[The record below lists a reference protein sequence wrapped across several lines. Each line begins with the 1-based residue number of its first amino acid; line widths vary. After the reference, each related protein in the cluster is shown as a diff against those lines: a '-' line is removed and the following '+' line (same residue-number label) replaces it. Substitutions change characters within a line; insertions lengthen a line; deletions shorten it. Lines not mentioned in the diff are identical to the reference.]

1 MAESDMN
8 KIREILNELKWN
20 QKNLEDVEIWYIHRG
35 AQNNT
40 KIITGKEIISIDK
53 TFLQT
58 NDATIPHHRIFKI
71 KLNNTILFDRK
82 KNMI

>member
-82 KNMI
+82 KI

>member
-35 AQNNT
+35 SPNNT

-82 KNMI
+82 KI